1 VFTDGNAAAAFTSF
15 ADDPTL
21 LVEVV
26 DWPLMK
32 ERYSSNTPEDPD
44 RRRRRGAE
52 FLVRDAIPL
61 AIIHEIGVYDQPAR
75 STVAA
80 ALGDGPVLRVRQDT

>member
-1 VFTDGNAAAAFTSF
+1 
-15 ADDPTL
+15 
-21 LVEVV
+21 
-26 DWPLMK
+26 
-32 ERYSSNTPEDPD
+32 
-44 RRRRRGAE
+44 
-52 FLVRDAIPL
+52 VRDAIPL